1 MPALK
6 KTEFVGEITWLGRV
20 ADRQVALRSAP
31 ARQVTASFSGIEGE
45 AHSGLTRPSCARVT
59 QQYPKG
65 TEIRNTRQICIVSEE
80 EMSEVAQRMGLD
92 RFDPVWCGASMV
104 VRGIPDFTHIP
115 PSSRLQTERGTTL
128 TVDME
133 NRPCVLP
140 APEIEKDAPGYGKS
154 FKAAAYG
161 RRGVTAWIER
171 EGEIVVGDVVTLH
184 VPDQRAWAPA
194 G

>member
-6 KTEFVGEITWLGRV
+6 KTDYVGKVTWLGRV
-20 ADRQVALRSAP
+20 ADRLAALRSAP
-31 ARQVTASFSGIEGE
+31 VERVTAHFSGIEGE
-45 AHSGLTRPSCARVT
+45 AHGGLTRASCARVT

-80 EMSEVAQRMGLD
+80 EMAEVAQRMGLD
-92 RFDPVWCGASMV
+92 TFDPAWCGASMV
-104 VRGIPDFTHIP
+104 ISGIPDFSHVP
-115 PSSRLQTERGTTL
+115 PSSRLQINRGTTL

-154 FKAAAYG
+154 FKTAAHE
-161 RRGVTAWIER
+161 RRGVTAWVER
-171 EGEIVVGDVVTLH
+171 EGDILLGDIVTLH
-184 VPDQRAWAPA
+184 VPDQRPWTPES
-194 G
+194 

>member
-6 KTEFVGEITWLGRV
+6 KTDFIGKVTWLGRV
-20 ADRQVALRSAP
+20 EDRDAALRSAP
-31 ARQVTASFSGIEGE
+31 VDEVVAQFSGIDGE
-45 AHSGLTRPSCARVT
+45 AHSGLTRKSCARVT

-80 EMSEVAQRMGLD
+80 EMAEVAQSMGLD
-92 RFDPVWCGASMV
+92 TFDPVWCGASMV
-104 VRGIPDFTHIP
+104 VSGIPDFSHVP

-140 APEIEKDAPGYGKS
+140 AP
-154 FKAAAYG
+154 
-161 RRGVTAWIER
+161 
-171 EGEIVVGDVVTLH
+171 
-184 VPDQRAWAPA
+184 
-194 G
+194 

>member
-6 KTEFVGEITWLGRV
+6 KIDFVGKISWLGRV
-20 ADRQVALRSAP
+20 ADRQAALRSVAVGEVFTTF
-31 ARQVTASFSGIEGE
+31 AGIEGE

-65 TEIRNTRQICIVSEE
+65 TEIRNTRQVCIVSTE
-80 EMSEVAQRMGLD
+80 EMEEVARRMGLD
-92 RFDPVWCGASMV
+92 HFNPEWCGASIV
-104 VRGIPDFTHIP
+104 ISGIPDFSHVP

-128 TVDME
+128 TIDME

-154 FKAAAYG
+154 FKAAAQG
-161 RRGVTAWIER
+161 RRGVTAWVER
-171 EGEIVVGDVVTLH
+171 EGPIAVGDLVALH
-184 VPDQRAWAPA
+184 LPDQRPWAPNV
-194 G
+194 

>member
-115 PSSRLQTERGTTL
+115 P
-128 TVDME
+128 V
-133 NRPCVLP
+133 VP
-140 APEIEKDAPGYGKS
+140 ATNGAGYHADG
-154 FKAAAYG
+154 
-161 RRGVTAWIER
+161 
-171 EGEIVVGDVVTLH
+171 
-184 VPDQRAWAPA
+184 
-194 G
+194 